1 MKKIFI
7 GSSMLLTLAFTACQ
21 NENTVNP
28 RPSDEIVSTV
38 VVKGRVKAELNN
50 TNAVVEN
57 APAGLKIVA
66 EISSRDLVLN
76 PTSTNYPSKYY
87 EGTVDN
93 NGEYT
98 ITVEVGPNGS
108 DVEVYFPDFRADVST
123 VTTPVSTVFSGSS
136 SSIYV
141 IKGQDA
147 ILDFNY

>member
-7 GSSMLLTLAFTACQ
+7 GCTMLLALAFTACQ
-21 NENTVNP
+21 NENSVNP
-28 RPSDEIVSTV
+28 RPTDQIVSTV

-76 PTSTNYPSKYY
+76 PTSANYTPKYY

-98 ITVEVGPNGS
+98 ITVEVGPYGS

-123 VTTPVSTVFSGSS
+123 ATNPISTLFSGSS
-136 SSIYV
+136 RNIDV